1 MPLIHITVRSFIQP
15 ITSSLVVSGDCR
27 IDECVWIL
35 IIALLSLAEISYK
48 TIDQT
53 QNGRRNGR
61 KSFIS
66 STRSASEHGTCS
78 GNSSLSLD
86 VEAARCACVQ
96 HSACLYMTTTTTKK
110 KRGNAFGLLY
120 TYTKI
125 AFDRSPLNKVDL
137 SLTDH

>member
-96 HSACLYMTTTTTKK
+96 HSA
-110 KRGNAFGLLY
+110 Y
-120 TYTKI
+120 TRRRRRRRREETHLDFYIHTQRLHLI
-125 AFDRSPLNKVDL
+125 DRR
-137 SLTDH
+137 